1 MDFLEMAL
9 VAATLLCSLVAG
21 FLFAF
26 AVVVM
31 PGISSLSDQ
40 DFICAF
46 RVMDRVIQNNQP
58 LFMLVWIGSMI
69 TLIIF
74 TVLGISELPRAQ
86 QVILAIAT
94 SLYLLAVQLPTLTKN
109 IPLNNKLQSLSVEEM
124 GAEEFSAARDEF
136 ENRWKYWN
144 AIRTVSAIVTSLML
158 IILLSLQ

>member
-1 MDFLEMAL
+1 MDFLQVAL
-9 VAATLLCSLVAG
+9 IAATLLCSLVAG

-40 DFICAF
+40 HFICTF
-46 RVMDRVIQNNQP
+46 RVMDRVIQNSQP

-69 TLIIF
+69 TLITF
-74 TVLGISELPRAQ
+74 TVSGISELPRVQ
-86 QVILAIAT
+86 QAILAIAT
-94 SLYLLAVQLPTLTKN
+94 SLYLLAVQLPTLTMN

-124 GAEEFSAARDEF
+124 GVDEFRAARDEF
-136 ENRWKYWN
+136 ETRWKYWN

>member
-40 DFICAF
+40 HFISTF

-58 LFMLVWIGSMI
+58 LFMLVWIGSII
-69 TLIIF
+69 TLITF
-74 TVLGISELPRAQ
+74 TVLGISELPRVEQA
-86 QVILAIAT
+86 ILAIAT
-94 SLYLLAVQLPTLTKN
+94 SLYLLAVQLPTLTMN
-109 IPLNNKLQSLSVEEM
+109 IPLNNKLQSLSVEKM
-124 GAEEFSAARDEF
+124 GVDEFRAARDEF
-136 ENRWKYWN
+136 ETRWKYWN

-158 IILLSLQ
+158 IILLFLQ